1 MSMGSHIRMTL
12 VVEVAIHF
20 IRENSTITMGRVI
33 KFRHHQTSMG
43 IQTSK
48 IIIINNLGL

>member
-1 MSMGSHIRMTL
+1 MSMGSHIIMTL

-20 IRENSTITMGRVI
+20 IRENSTIIMGRVI
-33 KFRHHQTSMG
+33 KLRHHQISMG

-48 IIIINNLGL
+48 NIIINNLRL